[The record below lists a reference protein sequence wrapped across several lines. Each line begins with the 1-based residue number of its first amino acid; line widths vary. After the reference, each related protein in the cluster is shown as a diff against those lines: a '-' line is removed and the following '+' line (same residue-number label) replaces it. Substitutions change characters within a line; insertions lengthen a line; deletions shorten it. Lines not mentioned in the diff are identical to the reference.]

1 MSLDVK
7 KTTKIS
13 IFYLLHYSMYKTLVN
28 KGLDPIHPGAFIHS
42 SLILHT
48 TLMIYV
54 LYNRM
59 DFFPYDF
66 AKFKRCDCVDTFQF
80 YVIKNC
86 RLILKCCFRFSW
98 VMGNSM
104 LFLYH
109 DIVKCNCIHFLIH
122 TLLWRH

>member
-54 LYNRM
+54 LYNWFLSTGWI
-59 DFFPYDF
+59 FFPMTLLNLKD
-66 AKFKRCDCVDTFQF
+66 VT
-80 YVIKNC
+80 V
-86 RLILKCCFRFSW
+86 LIHF
-98 VMGNSM
+98 NSM
-104 LFLYH
+104 L
-109 DIVKCNCIHFLIH
+109 
-122 TLLWRH
+122 